1 MFVSKGFHFGG
12 NLEEFH
18 HGLVASKNNNSYI
31 MNELSANS
39 LANASALSN
48 IDGLTL
54 QVVSFLVCDGQMVNI
69 RIMNS
74 DQKTV
79 RYLYGT
85 L

>member
-1 MFVSKGFHFGG
+1 
-12 NLEEFH
+12 
-18 HGLVASKNNNSYI
+18 

-54 QVVSFLVCDGQMVNI
+54 QVVSFLVRDGQMVNI

-79 RYLYGT
+79 RYLYGALEGT
-85 L
+85 LFLDLVFLMVLTRFVH

>member
-1 MFVSKGFHFGG
+1 
-12 NLEEFH
+12 
-18 HGLVASKNNNSYI
+18 

-54 QVVSFLVCDGQMVNI
+54 QVVSVSVPDKQMVNI

-79 RYLYGT
+79 RYLSIVLEGALFVDSVFLMAQT
-85 L
+85 RFVR